1 MRDETYTGLVLQGGG
16 ALGAYEFGAMKAL
29 YERRPGFKPAV
40 ITGLSI
46 GSINAAILA
55 GADDPIGTLDKI
67 WREEFAVLAPLP
79 FEKIWQ
85 SLVPEV
91 VQQKMSNFGNR
102 GMYSV
107 RPRYLLAPLLAP
119 FFTSSIYDTSPL
131 RETLERVVNLDRLNS
146 GPRVVVT
153 AVDIASGELVRFGNT
168 TSLQHGQPGEFA
180 NTDGLTFDHI
190 LASSSLPPGFP
201 ATMINGRSYWDGGL
215 RSNTP
220 LAEAINCLEAIEPQ
234 KDSIKREVI
243 VIELVPMAGPVPQ
256 NLQQV
261 AERFL
266 GLIFSSKLA
275 LDQALF
281 RKFNGYIE
289 LFEALKALLD
299 IIEKNG
305 ELRHAI
311 DAALTNAGAMTIGG
325 MRGHPGYAD
334 LSRHRRINAFTM
346 IPFKAPAEASH
357 GSDFSRGSIEKRIAA
372 GYSEAV
378 NQDVGEPKWI
388 QP

>member
-1 MRDETYTGLVLQGGG
+1 
-16 ALGAYEFGAMKAL
+16 LGAYEFGAVKAL
-29 YERRPGFKPAV
+29 YERRPPGFEPAV

-55 GADDPIGTLDKI
+55 GADDPIRTLDKI
-67 WREEFAVLAPLP
+67 WREDFAVLSPLP
-79 FEKIWQ
+79 FEKVWQ
-85 SLVPEV
+85 SLIPEV
-91 VQQKMSNFGNR
+91 VQQNLSNLGNQ
-102 GMYSV
+102 GMYSI
-107 RPRYLLAPLLAP
+107 RARYLLAPLLAP

-153 AVDIASGELVRFGNT
+153 AVDIASGQLVRFGNT
-168 TSLQHGQPGEFA
+168 TSLKHGRPDEFA
-180 NTDGLTFDHI
+180 NTDGMTLDHI

-201 ATMINGRSYWDGGL
+201 ATTIEGRSYWDGGL

-220 LAEAINCLEAIEPQ
+220 LTEAINCLEAIKPDN
-234 KDSIKREVI
+234 DSTRREVI

-256 NLQQV
+256 NLRQV

-281 RKFNGYIE
+281 RKINGYIE
-289 LFEALKALLD
+289 LFEALQALLD
-299 IIEKNG
+299 TMEQNE
-305 ELRHAI
+305 ELRQAI
-311 DAALTNAGAMTIGG
+311 DAALTSAGAMTVGEI
-325 MRGHPGYAD
+325 RAHPGYAD
-334 LSRHRRINAFTM
+334 LSRHRRINAFSM
-346 IPFKAPAEASH
+346 IPFTAPAEASH
-357 GSDFSRGSIEKRIAA
+357 GSDFSMGSIEQRIAA
-372 GYSEAV
+372 GYEEAV
-378 NQDVGEPKWI
+378 RQDIGKPKWI